1 MSQTTLQ
8 PDPPV
13 AAQPTRPLSAEQ
25 RFRFAVWGPVFGFA
39 VNVLLV
45 AVKVAAGLVS
55 GSVALLADAGHSGAD
70 VLNNLLV
77 IGALFYSRRPADE
90 SHPYGHDRA
99 EVLVAATSAH
109 LLTAAGLF
117 LGWESI
123 QKLISGTPTP
133 SFLAFWVAVATLLIK
148 LVVVRVELRIA
159 RSVAS
164 QAVEADARDSQADVF
179 SSLAVV
185 FGVLGARL
193 GAPRLDGIGGLVI
206 AGIVVWTAIN
216 IGIGAGRELMESN
229 IDRRLSE
236 RVRSEAGSVPGVCSV
251 TAVTGRAHGSDMLV
265 EIGIEV
271 DPKATVEEGARIA
284 EAVRHNVIELNPEV
298 ASILVE
304 LNADHVERLR
314 KKLT

>member
-1 MSQTTLQ
+1 MSETTLA
-8 PDPPV
+8 PH
-13 AAQPTRPLSAEQ
+13 RPEVGRPSRRLNAEQ
-25 RFRFAVWGPVFGFA
+25 RFRAAVWGPILGLV

-45 AVKVAAGLVS
+45 AVKVVAGVIS
-55 GSVALLADAGHSGAD
+55 GSVALLSDAGHSAAD
-70 VLNNLLV
+70 VLNNLMVL
-77 IGALFYSRRPADE
+77 GALFYARRPADE

-99 EVLVAATSAH
+99 EVLVAASSAH

-133 SFLAFWVAVATLLIK
+133 SFLAFWVAVATLSVK
-148 LVVVRVELRIA
+148 LVVVRVEMRIA
-159 RSVAS
+159 HAVGS
-164 QAVEADARDSQADVF
+164 QAIEADARDSQADVF

-193 GAPRLDGIGGLVI
+193 GEPRLDGIGGLVI

-216 IGIGAGRELMESN
+216 IGVGAGRELMESN
-229 IDRRLSE
+229 LDEKLSE
-236 RVRSEAGSVPGVCSV
+236 SLRRTAGKVSGVQKV
-251 TAVTGRAHGSDMLV
+251 TAVTGRAHGSDVLV
-265 EIGIEV
+265 EIGIVV
-271 DPKATVEEGARIA
+271 DPHLTVEKGAQIA
-284 EAVRHNVIELNPEV
+284 DAVRQKVVEASPEV

-314 KKLT
+314 EYLT

>member
-1 MSQTTLQ
+1 
-8 PDPPV
+8 
-13 AAQPTRPLSAEQ
+13 
-25 RFRFAVWGPVFGFA
+25 
-39 VNVLLV
+39 
-45 AVKVAAGLVS
+45 
-55 GSVALLADAGHSGAD
+55 VALLADAGHSGAD

-109 LLTAAGLF
+109 LLTAARLF

-159 RSVAS
+159 RSVGS

-236 RVRSEAGSVPGVCSV
+236 RVRSEAGSVRGVCSV

-271 DPKATVEEGARIA
+271 DPQATVEEGARIA
-284 EAVRHNVIELNPEV
+284 EAVRHSVIELNPEV